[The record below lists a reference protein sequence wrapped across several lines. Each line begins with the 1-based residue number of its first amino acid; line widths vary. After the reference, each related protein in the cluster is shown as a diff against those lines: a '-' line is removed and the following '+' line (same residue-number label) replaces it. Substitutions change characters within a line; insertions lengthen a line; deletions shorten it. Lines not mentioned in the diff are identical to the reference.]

1 MKRLSSYP
9 VLMNREIILTS
20 DKRKNC
26 CKQGKKWAR
35 LCESA
40 RFKSLLTDD
49 RQCSDRNWAR
59 WQKDS
64 RLSLPACLPAA
75 CLDMQISTNTGN
87 GPQSV
92 ESHSPSHPLSSPALR
107 SPAPSATGQGPA
119 GQSSV
124 CFWVPCLGLQ
134 INWAGFCDQ
143 TLNQFLWVR
152 NRGDI
157 LGFGRRPF
165 RLLEDG
171 MVSNIILRLVDIIF
185 YRAVP
190 IGPSILISQEA
201 LHECWH
207 SV

>member
-1 MKRLSSYP
+1 MDSD
-9 VLMNREIILTS
+9 LTETE
-20 DKRKNC
+20 
-26 CKQGKKWAR
+26 
-35 LCESA
+35 L
-40 RFKSLLTDD
+40 
-49 RQCSDRNWAR
+49 SDRKIWG
-59 WQKDS
+59 WT
-64 RLSLPACLPAA
+64 CLPAA

-87 GPQSV
+87 DPQSV

-119 GQSSV
+119 GQGSV

-143 TLNQFLWVR
+143 KLNQFLWVR

-157 LGFGRRPF
+157 LGFGWSPF

-185 YRAVP
+185 YPTDWTKDFDFTRGWV
-190 IGPSILISQEA
+190 LI
-201 LHECWH
+201 
-207 SV
+207 